1 MSEHPIRALIVD
13 DLQLNLKLLT
23 ALLRAHKFSV
33 ATATSAEEAQ
43 TSLASGPFELLLLDI
58 RLPGMDGL
66 TFAKLL
72 RANPAYAGMTIIAV
86 TANAMKDDES
96 LAVAA
101 GCDGYVTKPIDTR
114 KFIPYVN
121 GLLAARR
128 RA

>member
-1 MSEHPIRALIVD
+1 MTGQPIRALVVD

-23 ALLRAHKFSV
+23 ALLRAHKFTV
-33 ATATSAEEAQ
+33 ATATSAEEAKA
-43 TSLASGPFELLLLDI
+43 SLASETFELLLLDI

-72 RANPAYAGMTIIAV
+72 RADPAYDAMTIVAV
-86 TANAMKDDES
+86 TANAMKNDES
-96 LAVAA
+96 LALAA

-121 GLLAARR
+121 GLLSARR
-128 RA
+128 RE

>member
-1 MSEHPIRALIVD
+1 MSVRALIVD
-13 DLQLNLKLLT
+13 DLHLNLKLLST
-23 ALLRAHKFSV
+23 LLRANKFVVS
-33 ATATSAEEAQ
+33 TATSAEEAK

-72 RANPAYAGMTIIAV
+72 RADRAYDGMTIVAV
-86 TANAMKDDES
+86 TANAMKNDEA
-96 LAVAA
+96 LAIAA

-121 GLLAARR
+121 GLLAARQ